1 MPIERV
7 IIGSGYTG
15 SRVLAALGA
24 GCAIG
29 FRRSGETAIEGAVVA
44 RLDLDEVRPRKI
56 RRLSLPD
63 KYSLLYTVPPRG
75 DDADS
80 TDDQRLARLLG
91 MLHPLPERFVYLS
104 TSGVYGDCDGRLCDE
119 STPPNPQTSRA
130 KRRLSA
136 EQHLQLWSKR
146 HGVSLIVLRVP
157 GIYGPGRLG
166 LEGIREAKPI
176 LIDHD
181 ANPGNRIHVDDL
193 AACCVEAL
201 SIERPAGL
209 YNVGDGDHRS
219 STWFT
224 RTVAR
229 LANLP
234 PPPEVSRK
242 EAEQT
247 FSAMRLSFLGE
258 SRRLDNR
265 KMRRALGVEPRYANA
280 EDGIKDSLAA
290 EGILKAGTVADNR
303 P

>member
-1 MPIERV
+1 MPIESV
-7 IIGSGYTG
+7 VVGSGYTG

-24 GCAIG
+24 GRAIG
-29 FRRSGETAIEGAVVA
+29 FRRSGAASADGPRVE
-44 RLDLDEVRPRKI
+44 RLDLDEVRPRE
-56 RRLSLPD
+56 LSLPD
-63 KYSLLYTVPPRG
+63 KYSLLYTVPPRA
-75 DDADS
+75 DDAGNSEDP
-80 TDDQRLARLLG
+80 RLARLLG
-91 MLHPLPERFVYLS
+91 MLQPLPERFVYLS
-104 TSGVYGDCDGRLCDE
+104 TSGVYGDCDGRLVDE

-130 KRRLSA
+130 TRRLVA
-136 EQHLQLWSKR
+136 ERQSQAWAAD

-166 LEGIREAKPI
+166 IEGKQEAKPI
-176 LIDHD
+176 LTDVA

-193 AACCVEAL
+193 ATCCLAAL
-201 SIERPAGL
+201 LPERPAGI

-219 STWFT
+219 STWFS

-229 LANLP
+229 LAGLP

-265 KMRRALGVEPRYANA
+265 KMLATLGVELRYANA
-280 EDGIKDSLAA
+280 EDGIRASLVA
-290 EGILKAGTVADNR
+290 EGTLQRETL